1 MKKQPLKEKLK
12 AIGGG
17 HLLNESTWDNRK
29 FGEPLPTM
37 ADYKKAKLNEEIIEW
52 ERIDDLEARIF
63 DQIMDFKKTFE
74 KSEWSKDR
82 KVNAIIKQL
91 MKLEVRLSQAVRDAN
106 K

>member
-1 MKKQPLKEKLK
+1 MEIRKMKLTKQTLRKIIKEELLK
-12 AIGGG
+12 
-17 HLLNESTWDNRK
+17 
-29 FGEPLPTM
+29 
-37 ADYKKAKLNEEIIEW
+37 EEIIEF

-82 KVNAIIKQL
+82 KVNSIIKQFI
-91 MKLEVRLSQAVRDAN
+91 KLEVKLSQAVRDAN

>member
-1 MKKQPLKEKLK
+1 MINMKNLIQKQGDM
-12 AIGGG
+12 IRRQTGMI
-17 HLLNESTWDNRK
+17 T
-29 FGEPLPTM
+29 
-37 ADYKKAKLNEEIIEW
+37 EEIIEW

-74 KSEWSKDR
+74 KSEWKKDR
-82 KVNAIIKQL
+82 KVSAIIKQL

>member
-1 MKKQPLKEKLK
+1 MKL
-12 AIGGG
+12 
-17 HLLNESTWDNRK
+17 T
-29 FGEPLPTM
+29 
-37 ADYKKAKLNEEIIEW
+37 KAKLKEIIKEEILKEEIIEW

-82 KVNAIIKQL
+82 KVIAIIKQL

>member
-1 MKKQPLKEKLK
+1 MKLTKAKLKEMIKEEL
-12 AIGGG
+12 
-17 HLLNESTWDNRK
+17 
-29 FGEPLPTM
+29 
-37 ADYKKAKLNEEIIEW
+37 LNEEIIEF

-74 KSEWSKDR
+74 KSDWKKDR

-91 MKLEVRLSQAVRDAN
+91 MKLEVRLSQAIRDTQ

>member
-1 MKKQPLKEKLK
+1 MINMKDLIKRQGDM
-12 AIGGG
+12 IRRQTGMI
-17 HLLNESTWDNRK
+17 T
-29 FGEPLPTM
+29 
-37 ADYKKAKLNEEIIEW
+37 EEIIEW

-74 KSEWSKDR
+74 KSEWKKDR
-82 KVNAIIKQL
+82 KVSAIIKQL

>member
-1 MKKQPLKEKLK
+1 MEICKMKKPLKEQLK
-12 AIGGG
+12 RIGG
-17 HLLNESTWDNRK
+17 L
-29 FGEPLPTM
+29 
-37 ADYKKAKLNEEIIEW
+37 KLNEEIIEF

-82 KVNAIIKQL
+82 KVIAIIKQL
-91 MKLEVRLSQAVRDAN
+91 MKLEVRLSQAIRDTQ

>member
-1 MKKQPLKEKLK
+1 MKLTKQTLKKMIKEE
-12 AIGGG
+12 
-17 HLLNESTWDNRK
+17 LLR
-29 FGEPLPTM
+29 
-37 ADYKKAKLNEEIIEW
+37 EEIIEW

-82 KVNAIIKQL
+82 KVIAIIKQL

>member
-1 MKKQPLKEKLK
+1 MKLTKQTLRKMIKEELLK
-12 AIGGG
+12 
-17 HLLNESTWDNRK
+17 
-29 FGEPLPTM
+29 
-37 ADYKKAKLNEEIIEW
+37 EEIIEW

-82 KVNAIIKQL
+82 KVIAIIKQL

-106 K
+106 KLN

>member
-1 MKKQPLKEKLK
+1 MKLTKQTLKKMIKEE
-12 AIGGG
+12 
-17 HLLNESTWDNRK
+17 LLR
-29 FGEPLPTM
+29 
-37 ADYKKAKLNEEIIEW
+37 EEIIEW

-82 KVNAIIKQL
+82 KVIAIIKQL
-91 MKLEVRLSQAVRDAN
+91 MKLEVRLSQAIRDTQ

>member
-1 MKKQPLKEKLK
+1 MLK
-12 AIGGG
+12 
-17 HLLNESTWDNRK
+17 
-29 FGEPLPTM
+29 
-37 ADYKKAKLNEEIIEW
+37 EEIIEF

-91 MKLEVRLSQAVRDAN
+91 MKFEVRLSQAVRDAN
-106 K
+106 KWKN

>member
-1 MKKQPLKEKLK
+1 MKLTKQTLRKMIKEELLK
-12 AIGGG
+12 
-17 HLLNESTWDNRK
+17 
-29 FGEPLPTM
+29 
-37 ADYKKAKLNEEIIEW
+37 EEIIEW

-82 KVNAIIKQL
+82 KVIAIIKQL

>member
-1 MKKQPLKEKLK
+1 MEICKMKLTKSRLKEIIKEELLK
-12 AIGGG
+12 
-17 HLLNESTWDNRK
+17 
-29 FGEPLPTM
+29 
-37 ADYKKAKLNEEIIEW
+37 EEIIEW

>member
-1 MKKQPLKEKLK
+1 MKLTKQTLRKMIKEELLK
-12 AIGGG
+12 
-17 HLLNESTWDNRK
+17 
-29 FGEPLPTM
+29 
-37 ADYKKAKLNEEIIEW
+37 EEIIEW

-82 KVNAIIKQL
+82 KVGAIIKQL

>member
-1 MKKQPLKEKLK
+1 MKLTKQTLKKMIKEE
-12 AIGGG
+12 
-17 HLLNESTWDNRK
+17 LLR
-29 FGEPLPTM
+29 
-37 ADYKKAKLNEEIIEW
+37 EEIIEW